1 MIKQLKSKKLTK
13 NVFIT
18 GGAGQ
23 DGQILTILLKKKK
36 INLTIFYKDKIPK
49 NIKGVNFIKEDL
61 LNKKKIDTLFKK
73 IKPNMVLHLAANN
86 PYYHEKNYEIF
97 FNKNFLAT
105 KNIFYSTFEAN
116 KKARFIFCSSS
127 QIFRKKKGI
136 VNEKSKVLGATDY
149 TKFRIKSDLIM
160 LKYKKKEKINYT
172 NAILFNHDSVYRNKK
187 FLLPRVV
194 NAIIEKDYTF
204 LNDIIKAN
212 IFADFSHA
220 DDICNALYKIM
231 FDKINL
237 DKLILSSGK
246 STSVNNIIQFIL
258 KKNKLRL
265 DINLNQN
272 KAKKTLIGNNM
283 LARQK
288 LKWSSKKNIF
298 TAANEI
304 YKLEVKNKN

>member
-1 MIKQLKSKKLTK
+1 LIKQLKSKKLTK

-23 DGQILTILLKKKK
+23 DGQILTILLQKKK

-61 LNKKKIDTLFKK
+61 LDKKKIDTLFKK
-73 IKPNMVLHLAANN
+73 IKPNVVLHLAANN
-86 PYYHEKNYEIF
+86 PSYHQRNYEIF

-105 KNIFYSTFEAN
+105 KNIFYSTFEVN

-231 FDKINL
+231 FDKTNL

-246 STSVNNIIQFIL
+246 STSVNDIIQYIL
-258 KKNKLRL
+258 KKNKLKL

>member
-23 DGQILTILLKKKK
+23 DGQILTILLQKKK

-86 PYYHEKNYEIF
+86 PSYHEKNYEIF

-136 VNEKSKVLGATDY
+136 VNEKSKVLEATDY

-160 LKYKKKEKINYT
+160 LKYKKKEKIHYT

-194 NAIIEKDYTF
+194 SAIIEKDYSF
-204 LNDIIKAN
+204 LNDIIKKN

-231 FDKINL
+231 FGKTNL

-246 STSVNNIIQFIL
+246 STSVNDIIQFIL

-265 DINLNQN
+265 DINLNQS

-283 LARQK
+283 LACQK

-304 YKLEVKNKN
+304 YKLKIKNKN

>member
-23 DGQILTILLKKKK
+23 DGQILTILLQKKK

-73 IKPNMVLHLAANN
+73 IKPNVVLHLAANN
-86 PYYHEKNYEIF
+86 PSYHERNYEIF

-136 VNEKSKVLGATDY
+136 VNEKSKVLEATDY

-172 NAILFNHDSVYRNKK
+172 NAILFNHDSVYRGKK
-187 FLLPRVV
+187 FLIPRLV
-194 NAIIEKDYTF
+194 NAIIKRDYSF

-220 DDICNALYKIM
+220 SDICNALHKIIIS
-231 FDKINL
+231 KTNL
-237 DKLILSSGK
+237 DRLILSSGK
-246 STSVNNIIQFIL
+246 STSVNDIIRYIL
-258 KKNKLRL
+258 NKNKLRL
-265 DINLNQN
+265 NVNLDERIV
-272 KAKKTLIGNNM
+272 KKTLIGNNM

-298 TAANEI
+298 IAANEI
-304 YKLEVKNKN
+304 YRFKIKKK

>member
-23 DGQILTILLKKKK
+23 DGQILTILLQKKK

-61 LNKKKIDTLFKK
+61 LDKKKIDTLFKK
-73 IKPNMVLHLAANN
+73 IKPNVVLHLAANN
-86 PYYHEKNYEIF
+86 PSYHQRNYEIF

-136 VNEKSKVLGATDY
+136 VNEKSKVLEATDY

-160 LKYKKKEKINYT
+160 LKYKKKEKIHYT

-194 NAIIEKDYTF
+194 SAIIEKNYSF
-204 LNDIIKAN
+204 LNDIIKEN

-231 FDKINL
+231 FGKTNL

-246 STSVNNIIQFIL
+246 STSVNDIIQYIL
-258 KKNKLRL
+258 KKNKLKL

>member
-23 DGQILTILLKKKK
+23 DGQILTILLQKKK

-61 LNKKKIDTLFKK
+61 LDKKKIDTLFKK
-73 IKPNMVLHLAANN
+73 IKPNVVLHLAANN
-86 PYYHEKNYEIF
+86 PSYHQRNYEIF

-105 KNIFYSTFEAN
+105 KNIFYSTFEVN

-231 FDKINL
+231 FDKTNL

-246 STSVNNIIQFIL
+246 STSVNDIIQYIL
-258 KKNKLRL
+258 KKNKLKL

-304 YKLEVKNKN
+304 YKLKIKNKN

>member
-1 MIKQLKSKKLTK
+1 LIKQLKSKKLTK

-23 DGQILTILLKKKK
+23 DGQILTILLQKKK

-61 LNKKKIDTLFKK
+61 LDKKKIDTLFKK
-73 IKPNMVLHLAANN
+73 IKPNVVLHLAANN
-86 PYYHEKNYEIF
+86 PSYHQRNYEIF

-105 KNIFYSTFEAN
+105 KNIFYSTFEVN

-231 FDKINL
+231 FGKTNL

-246 STSVNNIIQFIL
+246 STSVNDIIQYIL
-258 KKNKLRL
+258 KKNKLKL

>member
-73 IKPNMVLHLAANN
+73 IKPNVVLHLAANN
-86 PYYHEKNYEIF
+86 PSYHQKNYEIF

-246 STSVNNIIQFIL
+246 STSVNDIIQYIL

-265 DINLNQN
+265 DINLNQS

-283 LARQK
+283 LACQK

-304 YKLEVKNKN
+304 YKLKVKNKN